1 MTPYKICYIILCHA
15 ERTRKNNTFLPEFFF
30 FNISTYSHCTDT
42 PTKWYV
48 KKSRLV
54 YKHAPK
60 PVYITIISKLG
71 GHTTSRYNTNP
82 SISICGPV
90 GSTSV
95 RESSTRQKFKASL
108 SRLSSFVSDRSA
120 GGCFDGEHLEFA
132 HRTVMESGE
141 NSDSRGSL
149 YPARGAKRAAEK
161 RCPCVKRSCH

>member
-1 MTPYKICYIILCHA
+1 MNDTIQDLLHYFVSRGKDEKKQYFFARI
-15 ERTRKNNTFLPEFFF
+15 FF

-108 SRLSSFVSDRSA
+108 SRLSSCCSHKKNVSGLQST
-120 GGCFDGEHLEFA
+120 E
-132 HRTVMESGE
+132 
-141 NSDSRGSL
+141 
-149 YPARGAKRAAEK
+149 
-161 RCPCVKRSCH
+161 